1 MKSKVE
7 KFWEQGF
14 YFTPKNL
21 HTDNQSLSWDK
32 LVLLIPIMKDS
43 HWLVYAIKIAMLTFS
58 TKPYSR
64 EPVAKYKHIA
74 KAGNAELENG
84 MGDEIKLI

>member
-1 MKSKVE
+1 
-7 KFWEQGF
+7 
-14 YFTPKNL
+14 
-21 HTDNQSLSWDK
+21 
-32 LVLLIPIMKDS
+32 MKDS

-64 EPVAKYKHIA
+64 EQVAKYKHIA
-74 KAGNAELENG
+74 KAGNAELKNG

>member
-1 MKSKVE
+1 
-7 KFWEQGF
+7 
-14 YFTPKNL
+14 
-21 HTDNQSLSWDK
+21 
-32 LVLLIPIMKDS
+32 
-43 HWLVYAIKIAMLTFS
+43 MLRFS
-58 TKPYSR
+58 TKPYFR